1 MTIAVPVTGGRL
13 SAHFG
18 HCEFFAF
25 FSGEG
30 KDGGPQLLKT
40 EPAPPHA
47 PGLLPRWL
55 AEKGADVIIAGGMGQ
70 RARMLFDESG
80 IQVVVGAPV
89 EEPAKLAKQYLDGTL
104 ATGVN
109 LCDH

>member
-18 HCEFFAF
+18 HCEAF
-25 FSGEG
+25 VFYSAEG
-30 KDGGPQLLKT
+30 TDAAPQLVKT
-40 EPAPPHA
+40 ESAPPHA

-55 AEKGADVIIAGGMGQ
+55 ADKGADLVIAGGMGQ
-70 RARMLFDESG
+70 RARDLFEQNG
-80 IQVVVGAPV
+80 VQVVVGAPV
-89 EEPAKLAKQYLDGTL
+89 AEPEVLVAQYLAGTL

-109 LCDH
+109 MCDH